1 MTCAENVQRKNTK
14 QAQNKYV
21 SYISGLCTLDSTV
34 GYSGKTTIVRVY
46 DDNFE
51 KKNDDIT
58 RICGIYGGIVNKISV
73 GVS

>member
-21 SYISGLCTLDSTV
+21 SYISGLGTLDSTV
-34 GYSGKTTIVRVY
+34 GYSGKTTIVI
-46 DDNFE
+46 
-51 KKNDDIT
+51 DDIT
-58 RICGIYGGIVNKISV
+58 RICEIYGGIVNKIPV

>member
-21 SYISGLCTLDSTV
+21 SYISGLGTLDSTV

-51 KKNDDIT
+51 KKMMILPESAEFT
-58 RICGIYGGIVNKISV
+58 EAL
-73 GVS
+73 

>member
-21 SYISGLCTLDSTV
+21 SYISGLGTLDSTV
-34 GYSGKTTIVRVY
+34 GYSGKTTCTIVRVY

-51 KKNDDIT
+51 KN
-58 RICGIYGGIVNKISV
+58 
-73 GVS
+73 

>member
-21 SYISGLCTLDSTV
+21 SYISGLGTLDSTV

-46 DDNFE
+46 DNNFE
-51 KKNDDIT
+51 KN
-58 RICGIYGGIVNKISV
+58 
-73 GVS
+73 